1 MTDHL
6 TKSKRSWNMSQI
18 RSKNTGP
25 EIVVRS
31 LLHSLGYRFRLHK
44 RDLPGKPDIVLKKFK
59 TIVFCHGCFWHQ
71 HEGCKRASSPKT
83 NQDYWLPKLK
93 RNKERFDFVKK
104 ELTELGWKV
113 IVVWEC
119 EIKDL
124 DSLKIKINSIGKQ

>member
-1 MTDHL
+1 
-6 TKSKRSWNMSQI
+6 MSQI